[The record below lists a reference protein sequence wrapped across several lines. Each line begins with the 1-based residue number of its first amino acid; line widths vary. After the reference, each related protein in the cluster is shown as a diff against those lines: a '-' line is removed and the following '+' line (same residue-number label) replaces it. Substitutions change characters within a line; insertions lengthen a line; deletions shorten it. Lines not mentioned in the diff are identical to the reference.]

1 MPRTRLFLIALPLT
15 LALVAGGWWVA
26 SRLQAQVRIG
36 EGRVLY
42 AETCAACHGA
52 QLQGQPDWQRPG
64 PDGRLPAPPHD
75 ASGHT
80 WHHDDALLFRITREG
95 SAAVIGN
102 GYESNMPG
110 FAGVL
115 TDDQIRAVLAYIR
128 STWPAQER
136 AYQRALNT
144 Q

>member
-1 MPRTRLFLIALPLT
+1 MPRTRLMLIALPLT

-26 SRLQAQVRIG
+26 GRLQAQARIG
-36 EGRVLY
+36 EGRVFY

-136 AYQRALNT
+136 AYQRALNIE
-144 Q
+144 